1 MKKIAFIVVSL
12 VAWSAGI
19 TAMGEGFLSSP
30 SPMQT
35 KYDRGTVGTD
45 VSLFE
50 TKKAVR
56 DRLGIPD
63 EVVDINKETK
73 GAYNEF
79 NDPIV
84 YSVTSNDPKR
94 AIPDGSSWAQFDEWT
109 HMQKLAGGSETGYFS
124 VTFDRE
130 TKKVKKVGC
139 FAKATDNPFVCGVI
153 TVAKENDNLDPT
165 TIAIGETEE
174 QLKKMLGE
182 PSFEK
187 VDAASFSKTID
198 YKKFNLEFNLVHGK
212 TYMISVGE
220 IQ

>member
-1 MKKIAFIVVSL
+1 MKKIAIVVVSL
-12 VAWSAGI
+12 AALSAGI
-19 TAMGEGFLSSP
+19 AMGEGFLSSP
-30 SPMQT
+30 SPLQT
-35 KYDRGTVGTD
+35 KYDRGTVGTE
-45 VSLFE
+45 VSLSE

-63 EVVDINKETK
+63 QVIEDDCTKDEFGCNFPLYFVD
-73 GAYNEF
+73 GH
-79 NDPIV
+79 
-84 YSVTSNDPKR
+84 DPKNI
-94 AIPDGSSWAQFDEWT
+94 IPDGKRFAEYNKWSYT
-109 HMQKLAGGSETGYFS
+109 QKNADGSETGYFEID
-124 VTFDRE
+124 FDRT
-130 TKKVKKVGC
+130 TKKVKKVSC
-139 FAKATDNPFVCGVI
+139 FARATDNPFVCGII

-187 VDAASFSKTID
+187 LDAPSSSTTID

-220 IQ
+220 QP